1 MSHPSDTSNNCISN
15 KIVNHMDDTL
25 NKDNSTT
32 ICNSVLNNSHYKRQY
47 TQPIKRVS
55 TPLVSKAVI
64 SSTASRSSHGMSTA
78 RHSPTPTSESVS
90 THSSLSSSLHES
102 TAPSKVL
109 TCPRR
114 KSADSID
121 STTATSSTEPA
132 SFRPDTIQIPVS
144 NPSATCQQQS
154 PCHAQNSFISSLS
167 LVRKKTV
174 PVTVSNAS
182 LVVSGSQHTASGL
195 SQKRNLTLASIDTI
209 DVKVSRQAFDMSLN
223 SPLYSPASPRLSQLQ
238 SQLAVQ
244 PKTLDADMA
253 STARDE
259 GDESQQTIFS
269 PLYHS
274 VHATGHRIGHTPPP
288 HETTTLHKPTHIIP
302 ISAYDA
308 ANNSAAAIYTTADTA
323 VPTTEAGISQES
335 EDVEA
340 EEGEFDPT
348 SPLDH
353 CDITFPV
360 EFNNITYTVSGRL
373 RPHYK
378 TFLERCSE
386 IFEVVVFTASQKIYA
401 DRLLNII
408 DPTHKYI
415 KYRLFRDSCLFIC
428 GNYLKDLNILGRDLA
443 RTIIVDNSP
452 QAFAYQICNGVPISS
467 WYEDHRDQELLHV
480 MEFLESIKAVDDV
493 RPWIQR
499 VFSLEERIL
508 ASHGSRSTTADY
520 LELKVKC
527 FTLSPFRTFEE

>member
-340 EEGEFDPT
+340 EEGEFDPFCFIRT
-348 SPLDH
+348 LPPLTKEQLYRPCALPKKTRSSPP
-353 CDITFPV
+353 ITLVWYFSAM
-360 EFNNITYTVSGRL
+360 I
-373 RPHYK
+373 
-378 TFLERCSE
+378 
-386 IFEVVVFTASQKIYA
+386 
-401 DRLLNII
+401 LLYNLVLI
-408 DPTHKYI
+408 
-415 KYRLFRDSCLFIC
+415 
-428 GNYLKDLNILGRDLA
+428 
-443 RTIIVDNSP
+443 
-452 QAFAYQICNGVPISS
+452 
-467 WYEDHRDQELLHV
+467 
-480 MEFLESIKAVDDV
+480 
-493 RPWIQR
+493 R
-499 VFSLEERIL
+499 VCAKL
-508 ASHGSRSTTADY
+508 
-520 LELKVKC
+520 
-527 FTLSPFRTFEE
+527 